1 MAKNF
6 MQNHYEKEIEAVVS
20 EANSRLF
27 KLRDNTSRE
36 WEFLVKNSQKNNKCK

>member
-6 MQNHYEKEIEAVVS
+6 MQNHYEKEIEAVVA

-27 KLRDNTSRE
+27 KLRDSLE
-36 WEFLVKNSQKNNKCK
+36 K